1 VGQPRAGPHSLTDRA
16 AKCFSLRKA
25 NTGLLTGFHLTRGA
39 LRRHEKSTA
48 TGVLSLEFVFG
59 GMLHLNWTW
68 LLLRGAI
75 GLGIIGLL
83 FSSQRFWYRA
93 IWRMTSN
100 WGSQGLR
107 VAARLL
113 YVTVLLMIIAATADG
128 FRMGHGHIIPRAT
141 MITVFAGLWFF
152 SALFAYL
159 AVLLVRGIDRIWAW
173 LRAAYKLKKNPAPQQ
188 GATSLSASH
197 TLNAPASAAAELI
210 SNPSRRYFFKTA
222 TALAGAGP
230 FLTAVYGFAAE
241 RLDYQVRRVD
251 VAMPNLPAGLEGM
264 KIVQISDIHLSSYM
278 PRLQVRR
285 AVSMA
290 NDLGADLALVTG
302 DFITGAGDPIADCI
316 DEIRELRVPLG
327 VWGCN
332 GNHEIYARA
341 EDTAQFLFAQAGMK
355 LLRQENAEVHFNG
368 ASFNL
373 IGVDYQRERTTGGRR
388 VQVLQNVEP
397 LVRRDM
403 PNILMSHNPNSFNRA
418 AELGIEL
425 TLAGHTHGGQIQVE
439 ILDHRLS
446 PARFITDYVA
456 GLYQRPMFAPAPND
470 RAATPGSKFDVSHGS
485 LFPNRS
491 SALASIYV
499 NRGLGTVG
507 APVRLGVPP
516 EITLLTLRRA

>member
-1 VGQPRAGPHSLTDRA
+1 
-16 AKCFSLRKA
+16 
-25 NTGLLTGFHLTRGA
+25 
-39 LRRHEKSTA
+39 
-48 TGVLSLEFVFG
+48 
-59 GMLHLNWTW
+59 LNWTW
-68 LLLRGAI
+68 LLVRSVIALSI
-75 GLGIIGLL
+75 LGLL
-83 FSSQRFWYRA
+83 FFSQRFWYRA
-93 IWRMTSN
+93 IWRATSN
-100 WGSQGLR
+100 WGSQVLR
-107 VAARLL
+107 VAARLI
-113 YVTVLLMIIAATADG
+113 YVTLLLLSIAAIADG
-128 FRMGHGHIIPRAT
+128 YRMGRSYILSGINL
-141 MITVFAGLWFF
+141 ITVFAGLWFF

-159 AVLLVRGIDRIWAW
+159 AVKMVRAIDRIWAW
-173 LRAAYKLKKNPAPQQ
+173 LRAAYHLKTNPAASRVSTSP
-188 GATSLSASH
+188 AT
-197 TLNAPASAAAELI
+197 TAPYSSSPAAAELI
-210 SNPSRRYFFKTA
+210 PDPSRRYFFKTA

-230 FLTAVYGFAAE
+230 FLTAMYGFAAE
-241 RLDYQVRRVD
+241 RLDYQVHRVEIPI
-251 VAMPNLPAGLEGM
+251 PNLPAGLEGM

-285 AVSMA
+285 AVNMA

-316 DEIRELRVPLG
+316 DEVKGLRAPLG

-341 EDTAQFLFAQAGMK
+341 EDTAQVLFAQAGMK
-355 LLRQENAEVHFNG
+355 LLRQENAEVTFKG
-368 ASFNL
+368 TSFNL
-373 IGVDYQRERTTGGRR
+373 IGVDYQRERTNGGRK
-388 VQVLQNVEP
+388 VQLLQNVEP

-456 GLYQRPMFAPAPND
+456 GLYHRPMFAPAPND
-470 RAATPGSKFDVSHGS
+470 RASNGSAFDANHGS

>member
-1 VGQPRAGPHSLTDRA
+1 
-16 AKCFSLRKA
+16 
-25 NTGLLTGFHLTRGA
+25 
-39 LRRHEKSTA
+39 
-48 TGVLSLEFVFG
+48 
-59 GMLHLNWTW
+59 LNWTW
-68 LLLRGAI
+68 LLVRSFIALSI
-75 GLGIIGLL
+75 LGLL
-83 FSSQRFWYRA
+83 FFSQRFWYRA

-107 VAARLL
+107 VAVRLI
-113 YVTVLLMIIAATADG
+113 YVTLLLLIIAAIADG
-128 FRMGHGHIIPRAT
+128 FRMGRSHILSGINL
-141 MITVFAGLWFF
+141 ITVFAGLWFF

-159 AVLLVRGIDRIWAW
+159 AVKIVRGIDRIWAW
-173 LRAAYKLKKNPAPQQ
+173 LRAAYQLKTNPAASRVSTSP
-188 GATSLSASH
+188 ATAPPYSSS
-197 TLNAPASAAAELI
+197 PASAELI
-210 SNPSRRYFFKTA
+210 PNPSRRYFFKTA

-230 FLTAVYGFAAE
+230 FLTAMYGFAAE
-241 RLDYQVRRVD
+241 RLDYQVHRVEIPI
-251 VAMPNLPAGLEGM
+251 PNLPAGLEGM

-285 AVSMA
+285 AVHMA

-316 DEIRELRVPLG
+316 DEVKGLRAPLG

-341 EDTAQFLFAQAGMK
+341 EDTAQILFAQAGMK
-355 LLRQENAEVHFNG
+355 LLRQENAEVTFKG
-368 ASFNL
+368 TSFNL
-373 IGVDYQRERTTGGRR
+373 IGVDYQRERTNGGRR
-388 VQVLQNVEP
+388 VQLLQNMEP

-456 GLYQRPMFAPAPND
+456 GLYHRPMFAPAPND
-470 RAATPGSKFDVSHGS
+470 RAASNGSAFETSHGS
-485 LFPNRS
+485 LFPSRS